1 MSRFAAVVL
10 VAAAALFSPIP
21 RDAAALPARPD
32 GPVADYANILS
43 ASARAEL
50 DNLCREVERSGQ
62 GVLVVATVSSLE
74 AGSIDQYGEQIAT
87 AWGIG
92 HKGKDDGVLL
102 LIAPNER
109 KVKIEIGYGLE
120 AKLPDGRCGGIIR
133 GYITPAFK
141 RGDMN
146 GGTLAGAHAIA
157 DILGGRTP
165 AKVAEEVPDR
175 TAQTIA
181 SLIQLLFFLGI
192 PAVMLFVRWL
202 HRNDPRWRNRHG
214 SGLSSIWFGGFSGGG
229 GGGGGFGGFSGGGF
243 GGGGASGGW

>member
-1 MSRFAAVVL
+1 M
-10 VAAAALFSPIP
+10 AAAALSVPFA
-21 RDAAALPARPD
+21 RTAGALPPRPA

-43 ASARAEL
+43 SSARAEL
-50 DNLCREVERSGQ
+50 DSLCREVERSGQ
-62 GVLVVATVSSLE
+62 GILVVATVSSLE
-74 AGSIDQYGEQIAT
+74 AGSIEQYGEQIAT

-92 HKGKDDGVLL
+92 RKGKDDGVLL

-109 KVKIEIGYGLE
+109 KVRIEVGYGLE

-133 GYITPAFK
+133 SYITPAFK
-141 RGDMN
+141 RGDMS
-146 GGTLAGAHAIA
+146 GGALAGAHAIA
-157 DILGGRTP
+157 DILGGRAP
-165 AKVAEEVPDR
+165 AKGREDTPPWDAKRFE
-175 TAQTIA
+175 
-181 SLIQLLFFLGI
+181 LMLQLVLFLGI
-192 PAVMLFVRWL
+192 PAVMLFIRWL